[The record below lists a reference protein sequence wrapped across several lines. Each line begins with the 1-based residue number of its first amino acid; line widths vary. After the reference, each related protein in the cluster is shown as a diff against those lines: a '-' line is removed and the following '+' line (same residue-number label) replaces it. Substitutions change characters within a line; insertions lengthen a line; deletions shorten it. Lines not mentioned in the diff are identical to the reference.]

1 MGSKVSAEFAL
12 ENQEEVSAAISEW
25 FSSLEYPKYTVE
37 VLQFIGISTT
47 VLPVGTEPNTLISL
61 VLKIFITKSEFCIL
75 ALQLSNSKIQR
86 REDILRLH
94 LELPQKLIYVT
105 SMAHQKE
112 MGIVKAK
119 DRK

>member
-12 ENQEEVSAAISEW
+12 ENQDEVSAAITEW
-25 FSSLEYPKYTVE
+25 FSSLDFPKYTVE
-37 VLQFIGISTT
+37 VLQFIGISTD
-47 VLPVGTEPNTLISL
+47 VLPVRTEPNTLILL

-75 ALQLSNSKIQR
+75 SLQLSVSKSKIQR

-105 SMAHQKE
+105 SMTHQE
-112 MGIVKAK
+112 EIVL
-119 DRK
+119 